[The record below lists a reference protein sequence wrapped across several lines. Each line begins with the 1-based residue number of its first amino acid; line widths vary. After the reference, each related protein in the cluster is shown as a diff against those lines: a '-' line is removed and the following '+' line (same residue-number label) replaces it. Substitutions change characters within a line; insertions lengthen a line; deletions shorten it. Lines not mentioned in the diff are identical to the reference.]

1 MYRYFNAGS
10 GQTIGGSARIH
21 RPTEHLR
28 LQILL
33 DGPEPG
39 RGGETLAADT
49 VLPLPPPPCLYS
61 HTCFVCLYVTTV
73 NLSIYWTAPRYIFR
87 CGFI

>member
-10 GQTIGGSARIH
+10 GQTIGGSARLH

-39 RGGETLAADT
+39 RGGETVADDI
-49 VLPLPPPPCLYS
+49 VLPPPPHACTHILVL
-61 HTCFVCLYVTTV
+61 FVYT
-73 NLSIYWTAPRYIFR
+73 
-87 CGFI
+87 